1 MKSVSRVFAL
11 FLVALLAILTPS
23 STFANDGITPPPAD
37 SIPVVNPDGSLN
49 CGNPVNAATLQC
61 TGGAPILPDCSLPM
75 NAVLPAC
82 GGAPIPP
89 PTDSMPV
96 TFPDGSLNCAN
107 PVNASTIQC
116 TGGAPI
122 LPDCSLPMN
131 AVLPACAGAPVP
143 PPAINQPM
151 YNGDGSVNCANPANA
166 TMALC
171 MNLFQSSA
179 NGQLDCSRPEL
190 QSMPICGNSGNV
202 PPLLVNPDG
211 TLNCSNPINATT
223 IQCTGT
229 NPTSQD
235 CSLPQNVA
243 LPFCVL
249 NQPMYNN
256 DGSLN
261 CAQPANATMAL
272 CMGLFAASETGTLNC
287 TLRELQNMPICIQTG
302 ATSIAQPSSAPAPT
316 AAVSSAANVAAVSIP
331 AVPAANAQLPTRNE
345 GAGATPNRTVVTEKA
360 GKDKEESFGESDGE
374 EEPPSGTLAVSFN
387 SAQNRYVVRI
397 DCNLAGEKLTIRAV
411 KKGSKSLRFSV
422 TIDEDGVGGVRT
434 KTKLAGYTL
443 TLYYGSEKL
452 DQVRVK

>member
-1 MKSVSRVFAL
+1 VKLVSRVFAL

-23 STFANDGITPPPAD
+23 STFANDGVTPPPVD

-89 PTDSMPV
+89 PIDSIPV
-96 TFPDGSLNCAN
+96 VNPDGSLNCGN
-107 PVNASTIQC
+107 PVNAATLQC

-122 LPDCSLPMN
+122 LLDCSLPMN
-131 AVLPACAGAPVP
+131 AVLPACSGAPVP
-143 PPAINQPM
+143 PLM
-151 YNGDGSVNCANPANA
+151 
-166 TMALC
+166 
-171 MNLFQSSA
+171 
-179 NGQLDCSRPEL
+179 
-190 QSMPICGNSGNV
+190 
-202 PPLLVNPDG
+202 VNPDG

-235 CSLPQNVA
+235 CSLPQNAA
-243 LPFCVL
+243 LPLCVL

-272 CMGLFAASETGTLNC
+272 CMGLFAASETGPLNC
-287 TLRELQNMPICIQTG
+287 ALRELQNMPICRQT
-302 ATSIAQPSSAPAPT
+302 AAPSIAQPSSAPAPT
-316 AAVSSAANVAAVSIP
+316 APVSSTVNAAAVSIP
-331 AVPAANAQLPTRNE
+331 AAPVANAQLPARNE
-345 GAGATPNRTVVTEKA
+345 GAGSTPSKTVVTEKA

-411 KKGSKSLRFSV
+411 KKGSKSLKFSV

-443 TLYYGSEKL
+443 TLFYGSEKL